1 MKKAFN
7 FLYIL
12 ITVLFFSS
20 CEEVIDINTP
30 DGKDALVVEGW
41 VTDRPQN
48 HYIKLYLTTKFTDN
62 SGYAPVTAATVV
74 LSTSDGLTETL
85 QEVSAGKYEIKTL
98 KSAEGRTFTLSI
110 KSSKGDY
117 EAIAIT
123 PRTSCTPDSL
133 TFKFEKK
140 SAIYE
145 DEGYYPRFHGQELA
159 GKGDYMQV
167 RLYKDNKYLNKDN
180 DFNIFTDEF
189 VDGNY
194 IGDAQLAVNDP
205 FQKDD
210 NVRAEV
216 WSLSEDAFNFWIDIQ
231 TQLQN
236 GQIFATPFANTRT
249 NVKKANANAM
259 DVVGYFGSSLVKT
272 VEAKVK

>member
-1 MKKAFN
+1 MKSLN
-7 FLYIL
+7 YLYFLL
-12 ITVLFFSS
+12 ITLFLSS

-41 VTDRPQN
+41 VTDKAQN
-48 HYIKLYLTTKFTDN
+48 HYVKLYLTKKFTDN
-62 SGYAPVTAATVV
+62 SGYSPVTAATVV
-74 LSTSDGLTETL
+74 LSTNDGLTETL
-85 QEVSAGKYEIKTL
+85 QEVSAGKYEIKNL
-98 KSAEGRTFTLSI
+98 KSAEGRIFTLKI
-110 KSSKGDY
+110 QSSKGDY
-117 EAIAIT
+117 EAIANT
-123 PRTSCTPDSL
+123 PRVSCNPDSL
-133 TFKFEKK
+133 TFRFEKK

-145 DEGYYPRFHGQELA
+145 DEGYYPRFHAQELP

-167 RLYKDNKYLNKDN
+167 RLYNNNKYLNKDG
-180 DFNIFTDEF
+180 DFNIFSDEF

-210 NVRAEV
+210 LIKAEV
-216 WSLSEDAFNFWIDIQ
+216 WSLTEDSFNFWIDIQ

-249 NVKKANANAM
+249 NVKKTNADAM
-259 DVVGYFGSSLVKT
+259 DVVGYFGSSLVRSI
-272 VEAKVK
+272 ESKVK